1 MPKFTK
7 IERPSTPRE
16 AYELLRSSKTARY
29 GRAVDALS
37 ASRGSVKKRVSAEV
51 WSNSALVR
59 TGGGQA
65 RLLYASI
72 IVARAFWL
80 G

>member
-29 GRAVDALS
+29 GGAGCGCVCSIAPSRAP
-37 ASRGSVKKRVSAEV
+37 
-51 WSNSALVR
+51 
-59 TGGGQA
+59 
-65 RLLYASI
+65 SI
-72 IVARAFWL
+72 YPLAAWTR
-80 G
+80 